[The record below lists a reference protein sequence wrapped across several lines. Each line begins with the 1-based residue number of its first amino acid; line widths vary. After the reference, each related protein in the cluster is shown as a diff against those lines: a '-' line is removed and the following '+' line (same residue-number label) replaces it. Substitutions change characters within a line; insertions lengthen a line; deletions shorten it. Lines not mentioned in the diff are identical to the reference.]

1 MTEHDHDGEGDD
13 GDGGDGAQVHWTE
26 WDTPR
31 EEWLPADRDRPDRP
45 RSLLLEVST
54 RFLFP
59 TIVVFSV
66 YLLFA
71 GHNHAGGG
79 FIGGLVAGLA
89 FVLRFVAGGSM
100 ELAASLRLRPPTVI
114 GMGISIAVV
123 AALVP
128 AAFGDPVLSSAV
140 WAVHVPLLGDLK
152 IASSLFLDTGVFLL
166 IVGVV
171 LDLLRSLGAGIEAR
185 ELERRPGEE
194 DRP

>member
-1 MTEHDHDGEGDD
+1 MTGHGDD
-13 GDGGDGAQVHWTE
+13 DTAGLHWTE
-26 WDTPR
+26 WDTPQ
-31 EEWLPADRDRPDRP
+31 EEWLPADHDRPDRP
-45 RSLLLEVST
+45 RSLLLEVSA

-59 TIVVFSV
+59 TIIVFSV

-71 GHNHAGGG
+71 GHNHPGGG

-89 FVLRFVAGGSM
+89 YVLRFVAGGSM
-100 ELAASLRLRPPTVI
+100 ELTASMRLRPPTVI
-114 GMGISIAVV
+114 GAGISIAVV
-123 AALVP
+123 TALVP
-128 AAFGDPVLSSAV
+128 AAFGDPVLTSAI
-140 WAVHVPLLGDLK
+140 WTLHVPLLGDLK

-194 DRP
+194 ESR